1 MIDFVG
7 PLLALKYSK
16 ETVNKIKQ
24 TVCLIVNG
32 QNQEAIRILDTIGA
46 RDNPQFGYEI
56 ISASVFYYK
65 GMAESNLGNNTS
77 ARFYLD
83 IVEKIPTWRVVTGRQ
98 TLKDIKEEAR
108 KLKFKL

>member
-1 MIDFVG
+1 MINFVG

-16 ETVNKIKQ
+16 ETVEKIRQ
-24 TVCLIVNG
+24 AVNLIVNDR
-32 QNQEAIRILDTIGA
+32 NQEAIRILDTIGA
-46 RDNPQFGYEI
+46 RDNPQFGHEI

-65 GMAESNLGNNTS
+65 GMAESNLGNNIS
-77 ARFYLD
+77 AQFYLN
-83 IVEKIPTWRVVTGRQ
+83 IVEKIPTWRVITGRQ